1 MASTGTV
8 TSSGTNID
16 IDSIVSKLMSIE
28 QTSVTKLQNQAS
40 AIQSQVSAVGTVKS
54 LLSTLSDAATA
65 LTQPALWATKTAS
78 ASSSAVGVKVSDSSL
93 ASTGSFQVTVSQL
106 ARSQS
111 VSSSAMASTD
121 GFQAGTLSIQLGT
134 WSGTT
139 GSSPG
144 FAAGS
149 TSAVDVAISE
159 GDTLSTVASKINAAG
174 AGVTASVVTDLSG
187 QRLVMRSSG
196 TGDAAGFKVSA
207 AGSGSGTSLGGL
219 AFDAPGTGAG
229 MAANSVQWAANSVA
243 TVDGVTV
250 TSATNTVTGALPG
263 LSLTLSQISTDP
275 VTVTS
280 SIDTT
285 TLTNAVQG
293 FVNAFNNINTQI
305 NSLTSYDATSK
316 KAGLMQG
323 DSMVTG
329 LQTMMRRLVGTPNA
343 SGTYTTLSQLGIS
356 VSKSADGSLTVDS
369 AKLDAA
375 LANPDAVKTFF
386 MGAGGAGA
394 TDATDGWAS
403 RFSTFT
409 QGAVGTDGSLDTR
422 TASLQKQLKANSDDQ
437 TKQTDRLTLTESRLR
452 AQYSALDA
460 KLSTLTTLDTYVKQ
474 QIAQW
479 NKSGS

>member
-16 IDSIVSKLMSIE
+16 IDSIVTKLMSIE

-40 AIQSQVSAVGTVKS
+40 TIQSQVSAVGTVKS
-54 LLSTLSDAATA
+54 MLSTLSDSATA
-65 LTQPALWATKTAS
+65 LTKATLWATKTAS
-78 ASSSAVGVKVSDSSL
+78 SSSTAVGVKVLDSSL
-93 ASTGSFQVTVSQL
+93 AAAGSFQVSVSQL

-111 VSSSAMASTD
+111 VSSSAVAATD
-121 GFQAGTLSIQLGT
+121 GFQAGTLSIQVGT
-134 WSGTT
+134 WSGTSGT
-139 GSSPG
+139 NPS

-149 TSAVDVAISE
+149 AAAVDVAISE
-159 GDTLSTVASKINAAG
+159 GDTLSTVASRINAAG

-187 QRLVMRSSG
+187 QRLVMRSAT
-196 TGDAAGFKVSA
+196 TGEAAGFQVSA
-207 AGSGSGTSLGGL
+207 SGSGSGTALSSL
-219 AFDAPGTGAG
+219 AFDAPGSGAG

-250 TSATNTVTGALPG
+250 TSATNTVTGAVPG
-263 LSLTLSQISTDP
+263 LSLTLSQLSPDP
-275 VTVTS
+275 VTVTAS
-280 SIDTT
+280 TDTNA
-285 TLTNAVQG
+285 LTNAIQG
-293 FVNAFNNINTQI
+293 FVNAYNNINSQI
-305 NSLTSYDATSK
+305 NSLTSYDANSK

-329 LQTMMRRLVGTPNA
+329 LQTMMRRLAGTANA
-343 SGTYTTLSQLGIS
+343 SGTFTTLSQLGIS
-356 VSKSADGSLTVDS
+356 ISKSADGSLTLDS
-369 AKLDAA
+369 TKLSEA

-386 MGAGGAGA
+386 MGGSDGAGG
-394 TDATDGWAS
+394 TTDGWAS
-403 RFSTFT
+403 RFSAFT
-409 QGAVGTDGSLDTR
+409 QGAVGTDGTLATR
-422 TASLQKQLKANSDDQ
+422 TAALQKQLDANSDDQ
-437 TKQTDRLTLTESRLR
+437 TKQTDRMTLVESRLR